1 MVFSVDAV
9 TGGAGGTAIWV
20 SEDNGKSFRDPG
32 VGRPAPRF
40 QAGATGAWAA
50 GIHAPMVELSDGAIM
65 ALGRGDNID
74 GTMPK
79 SVTHDL
85 GRTWAYSASGLEP
98 LGGGQRCTLLRLREG
113 GIFFASFSKGMEL
126 TNAAGNKRI
135 GRGLFAALSEDDG
148 KTWSY
153 RRLVTDDGS
162 PRKFNGGA
170 WTQEF
175 ELGPDT
181 AEPKGY
187 LTSIQARNGVI
198 HLISSALHY
207 EFNLAWIKTPTPAQ
221 P

>member
-1 MVFSVDAV
+1 MTLFGIVPSMLSPRPSAMI
-9 TGGAGGTAIWV
+9 AP
-20 SEDNGKSFRDPG
+20 SESSTK
-32 VGRPAPRF
+32 
-40 QAGATGAWAA
+40 GAWAA
-50 GIHAPMVELSDGAIM
+50 GIHAPIVELSDGAIL

-79 SVTHDL
+79 SVTRDL
-85 GRTWAYSASGLEP
+85 GHTWAYSASGSRP

-126 TNAAGNKRI
+126 TDAAGSKRAV
-135 GRGLFAALSEDDG
+135 RGLYAALSEDDG

-175 ELGPDT
+175 DLGPHT

-207 EFNLAWIKTPTPAQ
+207 EFNLAWLQAPTPAE
-221 P
+221 PPPVR